1 MNWKHVTTL
10 LLKKILI
17 LKTMKTSNKILIGFA
32 AALILI
38 PILGMV
44 YTSRVYYKDS
54 KDVKDVVYHNNTFKS
69 PAQNLLST
77 PISKSFNAVN
87 VQDAKGY
94 FLNIRLVED
103 KDYGVKVQGDLKNT
117 FTFNVDA
124 NGTLQISAAD
134 KKDDGN
140 NYGLLIIY
148 APKINNISVTKAHG
162 VELRA
167 NQDSLNF
174 NVAKSG
180 RVNFSSDMQV
190 NSLYVNATDVELIN
204 IDKDIKNATFN
215 LAKTPFYSSFASFDN
230 INILSDSEIELIGS
244 DKEKAKYGIKNLVIN
259 TKGDANFKVEN
270 MAIDKCSGSFS
281 DQTKV
286 QMPAVNLNQM
296 YKDK

>member
-1 MNWKHVTTL
+1 
-10 LLKKILI
+10 
-17 LKTMKTSNKILIGFA
+17 MKTSNKILISFA
-32 AALILI
+32 AALILL

-54 KDVKDVVYHNNTFKS
+54 KDVNRVAYENNTFKS
-69 PAQNLLST
+69 PSENLLST

-103 KDYGVKVQGDLKNT
+103 KDYGIKVQENLKNT
-117 FTFNVDA
+117 FTFNVDE

-134 KKDDGN
+134 KKDDDN
-140 NYGLLIIY
+140 NHGWIIIY
-148 APKINNISVTKAHG
+148 APKINHIAVAKADG

-174 NVAKSG
+174 NVSKSG

-190 NSLYVNATDVELIN
+190 NSINVSATDVKLIN
-204 IDKDIKNATFN
+204 IDKDIKNATFT
-215 LAKTPFYSSFASFDN
+215 LTKTPLYSSFASFNN
-230 INILSDSEIELIGS
+230 ISIVSDSEVELFGS
-244 DKEKAKYGIKNLVIN
+244 DKEEAKYSIKNLMIN

-270 MAIDKCSGSFS
+270 IAIDKCSGSFS

-296 YKDK
+296 YKK

>member
-1 MNWKHVTTL
+1 MNWKHVITL

-32 AALILI
+32 AALILV

-54 KDVKDVVYHNNTFKS
+54 KDVNDAAYHNNTFKS
-69 PAQNLLST
+69 PSQNLLST
-77 PISKSFNAVN
+77 PISKPFNAVN

-103 KDYGVKVQGDLKNT
+103 KDYGIKVQENLKNT

-140 NYGLLIIY
+140 YYGLLIIY
-148 APKINNISVTKAHG
+148 APKIDNISITKADG
-162 VELRA
+162 IELRA

-190 NSLYVNATDVELIN
+190 NSLKINANDVTHVNIE
-204 IDKDIKNATFN
+204 KDIKNAT
-215 LAKTPFYSSFASFDN
+215 LMLTKTRLYSSFASFDSLN
-230 INILSDSEIELIGS
+230 ISSDSEIELTGS
-244 DKEKAKYGIKNLVIN
+244 DKEKAKYSIKNLVIN

-270 MAIDKCSGSFS
+270 LAIGKCSGSFS
-281 DQTKV
+281 DQTTV
-286 QMPAVNLNQM
+286 QMPAVNLNQI
-296 YKDK
+296 YKNK

>member
-1 MNWKHVTTL
+1 
-10 LLKKILI
+10 
-17 LKTMKTSNKILIGFA
+17 MKTSNKILIGFA

-38 PILGMV
+38 PILGMI
-44 YTSRVYYKDS
+44 YTSKVYYKDS
-54 KDVKDVVYHNNTFKS
+54 KDVNDVVYQNNTFKS
-69 PAQNLLST
+69 PSQNLKSM
-77 PISKSFNAVN
+77 PISKSFNAIN

-103 KDYGVKVQGDLKNT
+103 KDYGIKVQENLKNT
-117 FTFNVDA
+117 FTFDVDT

-140 NYGLLIIY
+140 YYGLLIIY
-148 APKINNISVTKAHG
+148 APRINNISVSKADG

-174 NVAKSG
+174 NIAKSD

-190 NSLYVNATDVELIN
+190 NSLYVNATDVKLIN
-204 IDKDIKNATFN
+204 IDKDIKNATFT
-215 LAKTPFYSSFASFDN
+215 LTKTPLYSSFASFDN
-230 INILSDSEIELIGS
+230 INISSDSEVELFGS
-244 DKEKAKYGIKNLVIN
+244 DKEEAKYNIKNLVIN

-270 MAIDKCSGSFS
+270 IAIGKCSGSFS
-281 DQTKV
+281 DRTKV

-296 YKDK
+296 YKK

>member
-44 YTSRVYYKDS
+44 YTSRVYYKDR
-54 KDVKDVVYHNNTFKS
+54 KDVKDVTYHNNTFKS

-134 KKDDGN
+134 KKEDGN
-140 NYGLLIIY
+140 SYGLLIIY
-148 APKINNISVTKAHG
+148 APQINNISVAKAQG

-259 TKGDANFKVEN
+259 TKGDVNFKVEN
-270 MAIDKCSGSFS
+270 MAVDKCSGSFS

-296 YKDK
+296 YKNK

>member
-54 KDVKDVVYHNNTFKS
+54 KDVKDVAYHNNTFKS

-77 PISKSFNAVN
+77 PISTSFNAVN

-140 NYGLLIIY
+140 SYGLIIIY
-148 APKINNISVTKAHG
+148 APKINNLSVAKADG

-296 YKDK
+296 FKEK

>member
-1 MNWKHVTTL
+1 MNWKHVITL

-54 KDVKDVVYHNNTFKS
+54 KDVKDFAYHNNTFKS
-69 PAQNLLST
+69 PSQNLLST
-77 PISKSFNAVN
+77 PISKSFNAIN

-103 KDYGVKVQGDLKNT
+103 KDYGVKVQGNLKNT

-140 NYGLLIIY
+140 YYGLLIIY
-148 APKINNISVTKAHG
+148 APKINNLSIINSDG

-180 RVNFSSDMQV
+180 SVNFSAEMQV
-190 NSLYVNATDVELIN
+190 NSLKINANDVKLIN
-204 IDKDIKNATFN
+204 IDKDIKNATFT
-215 LAKTPFYSSFASFDN
+215 LAKTPLISSFASFDN
-230 INILSDSEIELIGS
+230 INILSDSEVELFGS
-244 DKEKAKYGIKNLVIN
+244 DKETAKFSIKNLVIN
-259 TKGDANFKVEN
+259 TKGDASFKVEN
-270 MAIDKCSGSFS
+270 LAIDKCSGSFS

-296 YKDK
+296 YKNK